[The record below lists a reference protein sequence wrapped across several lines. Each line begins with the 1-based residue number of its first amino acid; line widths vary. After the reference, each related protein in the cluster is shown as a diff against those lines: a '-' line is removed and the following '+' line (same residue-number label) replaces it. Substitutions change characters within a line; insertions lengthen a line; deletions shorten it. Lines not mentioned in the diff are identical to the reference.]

1 MWSKKMSQ
9 ATVYAITMDHYHYQ
23 NVVLLFFSTITK
35 REEDLR
41 LGSRKPP
48 SSMWSKKMSQATV

>member
-1 MWSKKMSQ
+1 MSQ